1 MAMNVGSGDDDE
13 EGLVSTINTTPLVD
27 VMLVLLI
34 IFLITIPVVTHTVPV
49 HLPKITNQADKI
61 KTKTVVLAVTR
72 DGNVYWDQTLMADD
86 QALLEKLKQAAL
98 SNPQPEI
105 DVRGDEDARY
115 EAVGRIVL
123 QCERAG
129 INHLAF
135 ISQPPPR
142 G

>member
-1 MAMNVGSGDDDE
+1 MAMNIGSGDDDE

-49 HLPKITNQADKI
+49 HLPKVVSQADKI
-61 KTKTVVLAVTR
+61 KPKTVVIAVTR

-86 QALLEKLKQAAL
+86 QALFGKLKQVST

>member
-1 MAMNVGSGDDDE
+1 MAMNIGSGDDDE
-13 EGLVSTINTTPLVD
+13 EGLVSAINTTPLVD

-34 IFLITIPVVTHTVPV
+34 IFLVTIPVVIQTIPV
-49 HLPKITNQADKI
+49 QLPKIVSQVDKI
-61 KTKTVVLAVTR
+61 KPKTVVIAVTR
-72 DGNVYWDQTLMADD
+72 DGDVYWEQQLLPDN
-86 QALLEKLKQAAL
+86 QALLNKLKQA
-98 SNPQPEI
+98 STSIPQPEI
-105 DVRGDEDARY
+105 SVRGDENARY
-115 EAVGRIVL
+115 EVIGRIVL